1 MAANNL
7 SYTKERASKYL
18 YSVPIAKNPLVL
30 VTKDGSDI
38 KSLDDIAGKVTQD
51 DTGTSTVKFVDDWN
65 KKHSDSPSTI
75 DYSGED
81 VTKRLLDLDSG
92 EFDYLIFD
100 KISVETI
107 IKQKKLD
114 LTVTDLKTDDNPNNY
129 IIFSNDSKKLKLKF
143 DKAVKKLYDK
153 GVLET
158 LSQKYLGG
166 SYLPDKQAVEESK

>member
-1 MAANNL
+1 M
-7 SYTKERASKYL
+7 
-18 YSVPIAKNPLVL
+18 
-30 VTKDGSDI
+30 
-38 KSLDDIAGKVTQD
+38 
-51 DTGTSTVKFVDDWN
+51 
-65 KKHSDSPSTI
+65 
-75 DYSGED
+75 
-81 VTKRLLDLDSG
+81 DSG

-114 LTVTDLKTDDNPNNY
+114 LTVIDLKTDDNPNNY
-129 IIFSNDSKKLKLKF
+129 IIFSSDSKKLKLKF

>member
-1 MAANNL
+1 M
-7 SYTKERASKYL
+7 
-18 YSVPIAKNPLVL
+18 
-30 VTKDGSDI
+30 
-38 KSLDDIAGKVTQD
+38 
-51 DTGTSTVKFVDDWN
+51 
-65 KKHSDSPSTI
+65 
-75 DYSGED
+75 
-81 VTKRLLDLDSG
+81 LDLDSS

-114 LTVTDLKTDDNPNNY
+114 LTVIDLKTDDNPNNY
-129 IIFSNDSKKLKLKF
+129 IIFSSDSKKLKLKF

-166 SYLPDKQAVEESK
+166 SYLPDKQAIEEAK